1 MVKVILACNAFSANE
16 ISWLIKCK
24 KKKDFNGCKI
34 RPFLNHFTKKQDDKD
49 TKRQGVADNKG
60 NWVKAIV
67 EKEQ

>member
-16 ISWLIKCK
+16 ILWLIKC

-34 RPFLNHFTKKQDDKD
+34 VRLFFSFYQKQDDKD

-60 NWVKAIV
+60 NWMKAIV